1 MQDLLKDLKEEMA
14 ELSNIREGN
23 YELEYLL
30 EEEKEKEPKTF
41 VEVVTKILYRYDPSG
56 LAEAYFI
63 EYKYSEVARQI
74 VNHLRELK
82 DLTEMRWMIHEKC
95 TGGYYASHTL
105 PSSHKCYR
113 YMAEE
118 IWEAWKEELERR
130 KVKKSEAIFGRA

>member
-1 MQDLLKDLKEEMA
+1 MWEEIGKMEKMYEETKE
-14 ELSNIREGN
+14 
-23 YELEYLL
+23 
-30 EEEKEKEPKTF
+30 
-41 VEVVTKILYRYDPSG
+41 ILCYYDPSG

-74 VNHLRELK
+74 VNHLRDVK

-105 PSSHKCYR
+105 PSSHKYYK

-118 IWEAWKEELERR
+118 IWEAWKEELECR
-130 KVKKSEAIFGRA
+130 KIKKSTAIFGEA